1 MGMKT
6 AHLKPEQ
13 IQREWVLVDA
23 ENAVLGDL
31 ASQVAQILRGKT
43 KPTFSPH
50 LDQGDFVV
58 VINASQINFSG
69 NKLLGKRYY
78 NHSGYPGGLRTRVLG
93 DVFENDPTE
102 VVRRAVKGMLPK
114 NKLAKH
120 QLAKLKIYPS
130 GDHPHQAQQPR
141 LDTLTQTVQSG
152 KRAAEGTANG

>member
-1 MGMKT
+1 MGMKS
-6 AHLKPEQ
+6 AQLKPDQ
-13 IQREWVLVDA
+13 VQREWVLVDA
-23 ENAVLGDL
+23 QNAVLGDL
-31 ASQVAQILRGKT
+31 ASQVAKILRGKT
-43 KPTFSPH
+43 KPTYSPH

-69 NKLLGKRYY
+69 NKLLSKRYY

-93 DVFENDPTE
+93 DVFENDSTE

-114 NKLAKH
+114 NKLAKQ

-141 LDTLTQTVQSG
+141 LEPLVQTAQLG
-152 KRAAEGTANG
+152 QRTAEGSAHG